1 MADQNQFIPL
11 YAVPIHEAARS
22 GDVSRMREM
31 EQRAQAYVDEVKG
44 ALAELRAEMGRK
56 GG

>member
-1 MADQNQFIPL
+1 MADQNQIIPL

-22 GDVSRMREM
+22 GDASRMREM

-44 ALAELRAEMGRK
+44 ALEELRAQMGRS
-56 GG
+56 GS